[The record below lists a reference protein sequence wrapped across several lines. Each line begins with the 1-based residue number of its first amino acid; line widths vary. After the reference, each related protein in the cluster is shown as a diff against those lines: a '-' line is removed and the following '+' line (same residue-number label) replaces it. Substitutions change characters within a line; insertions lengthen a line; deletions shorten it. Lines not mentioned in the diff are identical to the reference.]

1 MYIPKGQI
9 LDTYYYTG
17 GNEYQTPNRNIY
29 IGYYH
34 KDTSDRIWSGK
45 EHNSGSIQLINII
58 PSSIEDNNSSTQAQT
73 LYYNKLTKTPNL
85 LGANAKP
92 VPSHNFTPTL
102 ENYTIGYLPR
112 YFVKYNAASKPKFI
126 ETNQATFKN
135 IVTNPTQY
143 HSIMLTLVSL
153 LWRIKGPVHDQYKNN
168 ILVKPGVYDSNQ
180 RSLKE
185 AEKTCPGISL
195 FLPNLLEGAIIES

>member
-1 MYIPKGQI
+1 MEMG
-9 LDTYYYTG
+9 
-17 GNEYQTPNRNIY
+17 
-29 IGYYH
+29 
-34 KDTSDRIWSGK
+34 
-45 EHNSGSIQLINII
+45 
-58 PSSIEDNNSSTQAQT
+58 
-73 LYYNKLTKTPNL
+73 TKI
-85 LGANAKP
+85 
-92 VPSHNFTPTL
+92 TL

-168 ILVKPGVYDSNQ
+168 ILVNMLSVGEGLHNNHHKYPSKYNQATAPGEYDFAGWVV
-180 RSLKE
+180 K
-185 AEKTCPGISL
+185 KL
-195 FLPNLLEGAIIES
+195 FI